1 MATPSI
7 RRRWWGLGF
16 MSLGILVVAVDFT
29 VLTVALPTISGSLH
43 ASTSQLQWVMDAYTL
58 TGAATMLPV
67 GVLADRYGRRKLLL
81 AALLIF
87 GGASV
92 WSAMCTSVDELI
104 AEGGPK
110 AVTHRAVSARA
121 GLPPASSITLTWQ
134 I

>member
-1 MATPSI
+1 MAMPSM

-87 GGASV
+87 GRRCAPR
-92 WSAMCTSVDELI
+92 WTS
-104 AEGGPK
+104 
-110 AVTHRAVSARA
+110 
-121 GLPPASSITLTWQ
+121 
-134 I
+134 